1 MRFNESG
8 GAPLSPTDF
17 CSWEAQ
23 KGMFA
28 IRLRVRVVKWLG
40 SHLIESRQSSA
51 TPGELGGILL
61 GQAHLD
67 AGKQILLIE
76 GFVPVPCNYGE
87 NFSDKDKWIFKEQ
100 LGRWHFGTGNKLY
113 AVGFIAAVSLR
124 TRVLARRIWP
134 WPENSSQ
141 IRPVFFFISSNCP
154 RRPPLGGS
162 CFGRTDRWT
171 GSRI

>member
-87 NFSDKDKWIFKEQ
+87 NFSDKDKWIAD
-100 LGRWHFGTGNKLY
+100 FGLRISNFREFSL
-113 AVGFIAAVSLR
+113 AVQPS
-124 TRVLARRIWP
+124 
-134 WPENSSQ
+134 
-141 IRPVFFFISSNCP
+141 
-154 RRPPLGGS
+154 GGS
-162 CFGRTDRWT
+162 GQAKA
-171 GSRI
+171 

>member
-1 MRFNESG
+1 MRFNECR

-87 NFSDKDKWIFKEQ
+87 NFPIKTS
-100 LGRWHFGTGNKLY
+100 
-113 AVGFIAAVSLR
+113 GFSRSSSADGISGQGISSMLSGIIAAVSLR

-162 CFGRTDRWT
+162 CFGITDRWT
-171 GSRI
+171 R